1 MSKQDGLRWPLWPVR
16 RSPWSWLG
24 RLFIALA
31 LALCLPSW
39 LASAQ
44 PSFPIS
50 RLGPEDYQTF
60 QADWLTVRL
69 QLAASKSALE
79 QALSENATIK
89 DNLQKAE
96 ENAKRWEQNAMRQ
109 SEDSKKLYEQLLQE
123 VAMLRQRLSES
134 ESLVAE
140 LRTNLESAEKKYDRA
155 LQQAQARAKSLERE
169 NRLLKIGCG
178 LLAATALGLGIWALS
193 R

>member
-1 MSKQDGLRWPLWPVR
+1 
-16 RSPWSWLG
+16 
-24 RLFIALA
+24 LFIALA

-44 PSFPIS
+44 PSPPTS
-50 RLGPEDYQTF
+50 RLGSEDYQTF
-60 QADWLTVRL
+60 QADWLIVRL
-69 QLAASKSALE
+69 QLAASRSALE
-79 QALSENATIK
+79 QALSENAIIK

-96 ENAKRWEQNAMRQ
+96 ENAKCWEQSAMQQ
-109 SEDSKKLYEQLLQE
+109 SEDSKKRYEEALQE
-123 VAMLRQRLSES
+123 VATLRQHLSES

-140 LRTNLESAEKKYDRA
+140 LRTNLESAEEKYDRA

-178 LLAATALGLGIWALS
+178 LLAAAALGLGIWAIS

>member
-1 MSKQDGLRWPLWPVR
+1 
-16 RSPWSWLG
+16 
-24 RLFIALA
+24 LFIALA

-60 QADWLTVRL
+60 QADWLTARL
-69 QLAASKSALE
+69 QLAASRSALE
-79 QALSENATIK
+79 QALNENAIIK

-96 ENAKRWEQNAMRQ
+96 ENAKRWEQSAMQQ
-109 SEDSKKLYEQLLQE
+109 SEDSKKRYEVALQE
-123 VAMLRQRLSES
+123 VATLRQHLSES

-140 LRTNLESAEKKYDRA
+140 LQTSLESAEEKYDQS
-155 LQQAQARAKSLERE
+155 LQQAEARAKALERE
-169 NRLLKIGCG
+169 NCLLKIGCG
-178 LLAATALGLGIWALS
+178 LLAAGAVGLGIWAIS